1 MDSNIQALHQR
12 LEETQ
17 RSRELD
23 AIKQDIKDF
32 KSEVRYSI
40 QNLQTQLQNLHNQ
53 LGAVQNLL
61 QNLQMVAFFGKPAN
75 KENPS

>member
-32 KSEVRYSI
+32 KTEVRYSI
-40 QNLQTQLQNLHNQ
+40 QNLQTQLQNLQNQ
-53 LGAVQNLL
+53 LG
-61 QNLQMVAFFGKPAN
+61 NLQMVAFFGKPAN